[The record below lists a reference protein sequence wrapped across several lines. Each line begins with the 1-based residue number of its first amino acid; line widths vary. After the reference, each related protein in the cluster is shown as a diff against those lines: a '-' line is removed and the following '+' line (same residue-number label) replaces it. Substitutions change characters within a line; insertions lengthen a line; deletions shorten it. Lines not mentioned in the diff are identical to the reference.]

1 MECQGADHALIRDAI
16 LQAAGAPDLRAA
28 VVERIGAAPLER
40 LMAERHVT
48 LCPAVA
54 RPGDADLARQT
65 LAEEFAKLKAR
76 RSHAAALQEAVAD
89 IDGLADEWLTR
100 RLSEAAAGVDVT
112 RPRETEDA
120 REVHVAPNG
129 LAVDKEER
137 HALDRLLSTISYEK
151 RRGG

>member
-1 MECQGADHALIRDAI
+1 
-16 LQAAGAPDLRAA
+16 
-28 VVERIGAAPLER
+28 
-40 LMAERHVT
+40 MAERHVT

-54 RPGDADLARQT
+54 RPEDADLARQT
-65 LAEEFAKLKAR
+65 LAEEFTKLKAR
-76 RSHAAALQEAVAD
+76 RSHAAALEEAVAD